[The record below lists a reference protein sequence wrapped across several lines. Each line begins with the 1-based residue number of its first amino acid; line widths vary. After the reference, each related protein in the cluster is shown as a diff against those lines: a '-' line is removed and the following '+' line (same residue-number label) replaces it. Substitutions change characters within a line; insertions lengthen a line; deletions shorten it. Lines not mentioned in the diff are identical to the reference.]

1 MVITMA
7 ITASL
12 NASSRP
18 VLMAHATEHQRTG
31 RSGDRWHPFP
41 LWVRSAGWLAR
52 RAGDRSR
59 SRMLFDRSVLGRT
72 VDEVGG
78 RLDLGKFEKYA
89 PCRRTSSLSIVR
101 RTGLASII
109 PLAGGAE

>member
-18 VLMAHATEHQRTG
+18 VLMAHDSDTSARCAAAIVW
-31 RSGDRWHPFP
+31 DPFP
-41 LWVRSAGWLAR
+41 RWVQSAGWLAR
-52 RAGDRSR
+52 RAGDGSR
-59 SRMLFDRSVLGRT
+59 SHMLFDRSVLGRT